1 MASSSRATVAAAAG
15 LTLLGGAAFVSAP
28 TGRAGNLRA
37 TVSAATPAFA
47 PVSGPE
53 ASSVASM
60 AVASAAVATCF
71 ASRKA
76 AANAKHQL
84 VALSAFENEL
94 GVQAPVGFWDPA
106 GFAADGS
113 TENFARR
120 RQTELKHGRISM
132 LATMGY
138 ITPEITGKFPGYLS
152 PSAGLKFADV
162 PNGLAA
168 ISKVPA
174 AGWGQILA
182 YMAFC
187 EVSQDQSAGT
197 PAAAG
202 DFGFKVLTASDP
214 EAKKTKLA
222 AELANGRLAMMA
234 IIGMFFQDGLTGS
247 AWGDWANYTASPL
260 RAFENELG
268 VQAPVGFWD
277 PAGFTADGSTENFA
291 RRRQTELKH
300 GRISM
305 LATMGYI
312 TPEITGKLPGYLSP
326 SAGLKFADVPNGLA
340 AISKV
345 PAAGWG
351 QILAYMAFC
360 EVSQDQ
366 SAGTPA
372 AAGDFGFK
380 VLTASDP
387 EAKKTK
393 LAAELANGRLAMMA
407 IIGMFFQDGLTGS
420 AWGDWANYTASP
432 LRAFENE
439 LGVQA
444 PVGFWD
450 PAGFTADGSTEN
462 FARRRQTELKHGRIS
477 MLATMGYIT
486 PEITGKL
493 PGYLSPSAGLKFA
506 DVPNGLAAISKVPAA
521 GWGQILAYMAFC
533 EVSQDQSA
541 GTPAAAGD
549 FGFKVLTASDP
560 EAKKTKLAAELAN
573 GRLAMMAIIG
583 MFFQDGLTGSAW
595 GDWANYTASPLR
607 AFENELGVQA
617 PVGFWDPAGFTADG
631 STENFARR
639 RQTELK
645 HGRISMLATMGYI
658 TPEITGKLPGY
669 LSPSAGLKFADVP
682 NGLAAI
688 SKVPAAGWGQILAY
702 MAFCEV
708 SQDQSAGT
716 PAAAGDFGF
725 KVLTASDP
733 EAKKTKLAAEL
744 ANGRLAM
751 MAIIGMFFQDG
762 LTGSAWGDW
771 ANYTASPLRAFEN
784 ELGVQAPVGF
794 WDPAGFTA
802 DGSTENFARRR
813 QTELKHGRISMLAT
827 MGYITPEI
835 TGKLPG
841 YLSPSAGLKFADVP
855 NGLAAISKVPAAGWG
870 QILAYM
876 AFCEVSQD
884 QSAGTPAAAGD
895 FGFKVLTASDP
906 EAKKTKLAAELAN
919 GRLAMMAIIGMFFQD
934 GLTGSAWG
942 DWANYTASPLRA
954 FENELGV
961 QAPVGFWDP
970 AGFTADGSTENF
982 ARRRQTELKHG
993 RISML
998 ATMGY
1003 ITPEITGKLPGYL
1016 SPSAGLKFADVPNG
1030 LAAISKVP
1038 AAGWGQILAY
1048 MAFCEVSQD
1057 QSAGTPAAAGDF
1069 GFKVLTASD
1078 PEAKKTKLAAEL
1090 ANGRLA
1096 MMAIIGMFFQDGL
1109 TGSAWGD
1116 WANYTA
1122 SPLRAFENELGVQ
1135 APVGFWDPAGFT
1147 ADGSTENF
1155 ARRRQTELKHGRIS
1169 MLATMGYITPE
1180 ITGKLPGYLSPSA
1193 GLKFADVPNGLA
1205 AISKVPAAGWG
1216 QILAYMAFCEVS
1228 QDQSAGTPAAAGD
1241 FGFKVLTAS
1250 DPEAKKTKLA
1260 AELANGRL
1268 AMMAII
1274 GMFFQDGLTG
1284 SAWGDWA
1291 NYTASPLR
1299 AFENELG
1306 VQAPVGFWDPAGF
1319 TADGSTENFA
1329 RRRQTE
1335 LKHGRISMLATMGY
1349 ITPEITG
1356 KFPGYLSPSAG
1367 LKFADVPNGLAAI
1380 SKVPAAGWGQILA
1393 YMAFCEVSQD
1403 QSAGT
1408 PAAAGDFGFKVLT
1421 ASDPE
1426 AKKTK
1431 LAAEL
1436 ANGRLAM
1443 MAIIGMFFQDGLT
1456 GSAWGDW
1463 ANYTAS
1469 PLRAFENE
1477 LGVQAPVGFWDPA
1490 GFTADGSTE
1499 NFARRRQTEL
1509 KHGRISMLATMGYI
1523 TPEIT
1528 GKFPGY
1534 LSPSAG
1540 LKFADVPNGLAA
1552 ISKVPAAGWGQILAY
1567 MAYCE
1572 VSQDQSAGTPAAAGD
1587 FGFKVLTAS
1596 DPEAKKTKLAAELA
1610 NGRLAMMAII
1620 GMFFQDG
1627 LTGSAW
1633 GDWANYTASP
1643 LRAFENEL
1651 GVQAPVGFWDPA
1663 GFTADGSTENF
1674 ARRRQTEL
1682 KHGRISMLATMG
1694 YITPEITG
1702 KLPGYLSP
1710 SAGLKFADV
1719 PNGLAAISKVPAAGW
1734 GQILAYMAYCEVSQ
1748 DQSAGTPAAAGD
1760 FGFKVLTASD
1770 PEAKKTKLAAELANG
1785 RLAMM
1790 AIIGMFFQDGLTG
1803 SAWGDWANYT
1813 ASPLRAFENEL
1824 GVQAPVGFWDPAGF
1838 TADGSTE
1845 NFARRR
1851 QTELKHGRISMLA
1864 TMGYI
1869 TPEITGKFP
1878 GYLSPSAGLKFADVP
1893 NGLAAISKVPAA
1905 GWGQILAY
1913 MAYCEVSQD
1922 QSAGTPAAAG
1932 DFGFKVL
1939 TASDPEEAPGVTGP
1953 TTPPRRCAPSRMSL
1967 GCRLLWDSGIPPDL
1981 RQMAAPRT
1989 LRADA
1994 RRS

>member
-15 LTLLGGAAFVSAP
+15 VTLLGGAAFVSAP
-28 TGRAGNLRA
+28 AGRAGNLRA
-37 TVSAATPAFA
+37 TVSATPASA
-47 PVSGPE
+47 PVSGLE
-53 ASSVASM
+53 ASSVTSM
-60 AVASAAVATCF
+60 AIASAAVATCF

-76 AANAKHQL
+76 TANSKHQL
-84 VALSAFENEL
+84 VALS
-94 GVQAPVGFWDPA
+94 
-106 GFAADGS
+106 
-113 TENFARR
+113 
-120 RQTELKHGRISM
+120 
-132 LATMGY
+132 
-138 ITPEITGKFPGYLS
+138 
-152 PSAGLKFADV
+152 
-162 PNGLAA
+162 
-168 ISKVPA
+168 
-174 AGWGQILA
+174 
-182 YMAFC
+182 
-187 EVSQDQSAGT
+187 
-197 PAAAG
+197 
-202 DFGFKVLTASDP
+202 
-214 EAKKTKLA
+214 
-222 AELANGRLAMMA
+222 
-234 IIGMFFQDGLTGS
+234 
-247 AWGDWANYTASPL
+247 
-260 RAFENELG
+260 AFENELG

-312 TPEITGKLPGYLSP
+312 TPEITGK
-326 SAGLKFADVPNGLA
+326 F
-340 AISKV
+340 
-345 PAAGWG
+345 
-351 QILAYMAFC
+351 
-360 EVSQDQ
+360 
-366 SAGTPA
+366 
-372 AAGDFGFK
+372 
-380 VLTASDP
+380 
-387 EAKKTK
+387 
-393 LAAELANGRLAMMA
+393 
-407 IIGMFFQDGLTGS
+407 
-420 AWGDWANYTASP
+420 
-432 LRAFENE
+432 
-439 LGVQA
+439 
-444 PVGFWD
+444 
-450 PAGFTADGSTEN
+450 
-462 FARRRQTELKHGRIS
+462 
-477 MLATMGYIT
+477 
-486 PEITGKL
+486 
-493 PGYLSPSAGLKFA
+493 
-506 DVPNGLAAISKVPAA
+506 
-521 GWGQILAYMAFC
+521 
-533 EVSQDQSA
+533 
-541 GTPAAAGD
+541 
-549 FGFKVLTASDP
+549 
-560 EAKKTKLAAELAN
+560 
-573 GRLAMMAIIG
+573 
-583 MFFQDGLTGSAW
+583 
-595 GDWANYTASPLR
+595 
-607 AFENELGVQA
+607 
-617 PVGFWDPAGFTADG
+617 
-631 STENFARR
+631 
-639 RQTELK
+639 
-645 HGRISMLATMGYI
+645 
-658 TPEITGKLPGY
+658 
-669 LSPSAGLKFADVP
+669 
-682 NGLAAI
+682 
-688 SKVPAAGWGQILAY
+688 
-702 MAFCEV
+702 
-708 SQDQSAGT
+708 
-716 PAAAGDFGF
+716 
-725 KVLTASDP
+725 
-733 EAKKTKLAAEL
+733 
-744 ANGRLAM
+744 
-751 MAIIGMFFQDG
+751 
-762 LTGSAWGDW
+762 
-771 ANYTASPLRAFEN
+771 
-784 ELGVQAPVGF
+784 
-794 WDPAGFTA
+794 
-802 DGSTENFARRR
+802 
-813 QTELKHGRISMLAT
+813 
-827 MGYITPEI
+827 
-835 TGKLPG
+835 
-841 YLSPSAGLKFADVP
+841 
-855 NGLAAISKVPAAGWG
+855 
-870 QILAYM
+870 
-876 AFCEVSQD
+876 
-884 QSAGTPAAAGD
+884 
-895 FGFKVLTASDP
+895 
-906 EAKKTKLAAELAN
+906 
-919 GRLAMMAIIGMFFQD
+919 
-934 GLTGSAWG
+934 
-942 DWANYTASPLRA
+942 
-954 FENELGV
+954 
-961 QAPVGFWDP
+961 
-970 AGFTADGSTENF
+970 
-982 ARRRQTELKHG
+982 
-993 RISML
+993 
-998 ATMGY
+998 
-1003 ITPEITGKLPGYL
+1003 
-1016 SPSAGLKFADVPNG
+1016 
-1030 LAAISKVP
+1030 
-1038 AAGWGQILAY
+1038 
-1048 MAFCEVSQD
+1048 
-1057 QSAGTPAAAGDF
+1057 
-1069 GFKVLTASD
+1069 
-1078 PEAKKTKLAAEL
+1078 
-1090 ANGRLA
+1090 
-1096 MMAIIGMFFQDGL
+1096 
-1109 TGSAWGD
+1109 
-1116 WANYTA
+1116 
-1122 SPLRAFENELGVQ
+1122 
-1135 APVGFWDPAGFT
+1135 
-1147 ADGSTENF
+1147 
-1155 ARRRQTELKHGRIS
+1155 
-1169 MLATMGYITPE
+1169 
-1180 ITGKLPGYLSPSA
+1180 PGYLSPSA

-1567 MAYCE
+1567 MA
-1572 VSQDQSAGTPAAAGD
+1572 
-1587 FGFKVLTAS
+1587 F
-1596 DPEAKKTKLAAELA
+1596 
-1610 NGRLAMMAII
+1610 
-1620 GMFFQDG
+1620 
-1627 LTGSAW
+1627 
-1633 GDWANYTASP
+1633 
-1643 LRAFENEL
+1643 
-1651 GVQAPVGFWDPA
+1651 
-1663 GFTADGSTENF
+1663 
-1674 ARRRQTEL
+1674 
-1682 KHGRISMLATMG
+1682 
-1694 YITPEITG
+1694 
-1702 KLPGYLSP
+1702 
-1710 SAGLKFADV
+1710 
-1719 PNGLAAISKVPAAGW
+1719 
-1734 GQILAYMAYCEVSQ
+1734 CEVSQ

-1913 MAYCEVSQD
+1913 MAFCEVSQD

-1939 TASDPEEAPGVTGP
+1939 TASDPEAKKTKLAAELANGRLAMMAIIGMFFQDGLTGSAWGDWANYTASP
-1953 TTPPRRCAPSRMSL
+1953 
-1967 GCRLLWDSGIPPDL
+1967 
-1981 RQMAAPRT
+1981 
-1989 LRADA
+1989 LRAFENELGVQAPVGFWDPAGFTADGSTENFA
-1994 RRS
+1994 RRRQTELKHGRISMLATMGYITPEITGKFPGYLSPSAGLKFADVPNGLAAISKVPAAGWGQILAYMAFCEVSQDQSAGTPAAAGDFGFKVLTASDPEAKKTKLAAELANGRLAMMAIIGMFFQDGLTGSAWGDWANYTASPLRAFENELGVQAPVGFWDPAGFTADGSTENFARRRQTELKHGRISMLATMGYITPEITGKFPGYLSPSAGLKFADVPNGLAAISKVPAAGWGQILAYMAFCEVSQDQSAGTPAAAGDFGFKVLTASDPEAKKTKLAAELANGRLAMMAIIGMFFQDGLTGSAWGDWANYTASPLRAFENELGVQAPVGFWDPAGFTADGSTENFARRRQTELKHGRISMLATMGYITPEITGKFPGYLSPSAGLKFADVPNGLAAISKVPAAGWGQILAYMAFCEVSQDQSAGTPAAAGDFGFKVLTASDPEAKKTKLAAELANGRLAMMAIIGMFFQDGLTGSAWGDWANYTASPLRAFENELGVQAPVGFWDPAGFTADGSTENFARRRQTELKHGRISMLATMGYITPEITGKFPGYLSPSAGLKFADVPNGLAAISKVPAAGWGQILAYMAFCEVSQDQSAGTPAAAGDFGFKVLTASDPEAKKTKLAAELANGRLAMMAIIGMFFQDGLTGSAWGDWANYTASPLRAFENELGVQAPVGFWDPAGFTADGSTENFARRRQTELKHGRISMLATMGYITPEITGKFPGYLSPSAGLKFADVPNGLAAISKVPAAGWGQILAYMAFCEVSQDQSAGTPAAAGDFGFKVLTASDPEAKKTKLAAELANGRLAMMAIIGMFFQDGLTGSAWGDWANYTASPLRAFENELGVQAPVGFWDPAGFTADGSTENFARRRQTELKHGRISMLATMGYITPEITGKFPGYLSPSAGLKFADVPNGLAAISKVPAAGWGQILAYMAFCEVSQDQSAGTPAAAGDFGFKVLTASDPEAKKTKLAAELANGRLAMMAIIGMFFQDGLTGSAWGDWANYTASPLRAESKM

>member
-1 MASSSRATVAAAAG
+1 MMASASRTTIASAAAG
-15 LTLLGGAAFVSAP
+15 VALFGGAAFVSAP
-28 TGRAGNLRA
+28 TTRSGNLRA
-37 TVSAATPAFA
+37 TMSAATPASA
-47 PVSGPE
+47 PVSGLE
-53 ASSVASM
+53 ASTAM
-60 AVASAAVATCF
+60 AVAGTAIAAF

-76 AANAKHQL
+76 SAANVKQQL
-84 VALSAFENEL
+84 VAL
-94 GVQAPVGFWDPA
+94 
-106 GFAADGS
+106 
-113 TENFARR
+113 T
-120 RQTELKHGRISM
+120 
-132 LATMGY
+132 
-138 ITPEITGKFPGYLS
+138 
-152 PSAGLKFADV
+152 
-162 PNGLAA
+162 
-168 ISKVPA
+168 
-174 AGWGQILA
+174 
-182 YMAFC
+182 
-187 EVSQDQSAGT
+187 
-197 PAAAG
+197 
-202 DFGFKVLTASDP
+202 
-214 EAKKTKLA
+214 
-222 AELANGRLAMMA
+222 
-234 IIGMFFQDGLTGS
+234 
-247 AWGDWANYTASPL
+247 
-260 RAFENELG
+260 AFENELG

-312 TPEITGKLPGYLSP
+312 TPEITGK
-326 SAGLKFADVPNGLA
+326 F
-340 AISKV
+340 
-345 PAAGWG
+345 
-351 QILAYMAFC
+351 
-360 EVSQDQ
+360 
-366 SAGTPA
+366 
-372 AAGDFGFK
+372 
-380 VLTASDP
+380 
-387 EAKKTK
+387 
-393 LAAELANGRLAMMA
+393 
-407 IIGMFFQDGLTGS
+407 
-420 AWGDWANYTASP
+420 
-432 LRAFENE
+432 
-439 LGVQA
+439 
-444 PVGFWD
+444 
-450 PAGFTADGSTEN
+450 
-462 FARRRQTELKHGRIS
+462 
-477 MLATMGYIT
+477 
-486 PEITGKL
+486 
-493 PGYLSPSAGLKFA
+493 
-506 DVPNGLAAISKVPAA
+506 
-521 GWGQILAYMAFC
+521 
-533 EVSQDQSA
+533 
-541 GTPAAAGD
+541 
-549 FGFKVLTASDP
+549 
-560 EAKKTKLAAELAN
+560 
-573 GRLAMMAIIG
+573 
-583 MFFQDGLTGSAW
+583 
-595 GDWANYTASPLR
+595 
-607 AFENELGVQA
+607 
-617 PVGFWDPAGFTADG
+617 
-631 STENFARR
+631 
-639 RQTELK
+639 
-645 HGRISMLATMGYI
+645 
-658 TPEITGKLPGY
+658 
-669 LSPSAGLKFADVP
+669 
-682 NGLAAI
+682 
-688 SKVPAAGWGQILAY
+688 
-702 MAFCEV
+702 
-708 SQDQSAGT
+708 
-716 PAAAGDFGF
+716 
-725 KVLTASDP
+725 
-733 EAKKTKLAAEL
+733 
-744 ANGRLAM
+744 
-751 MAIIGMFFQDG
+751 
-762 LTGSAWGDW
+762 
-771 ANYTASPLRAFEN
+771 
-784 ELGVQAPVGF
+784 
-794 WDPAGFTA
+794 
-802 DGSTENFARRR
+802 
-813 QTELKHGRISMLAT
+813 
-827 MGYITPEI
+827 
-835 TGKLPG
+835 
-841 YLSPSAGLKFADVP
+841 
-855 NGLAAISKVPAAGWG
+855 
-870 QILAYM
+870 
-876 AFCEVSQD
+876 
-884 QSAGTPAAAGD
+884 
-895 FGFKVLTASDP
+895 
-906 EAKKTKLAAELAN
+906 
-919 GRLAMMAIIGMFFQD
+919 
-934 GLTGSAWG
+934 
-942 DWANYTASPLRA
+942 
-954 FENELGV
+954 
-961 QAPVGFWDP
+961 
-970 AGFTADGSTENF
+970 
-982 ARRRQTELKHG
+982 
-993 RISML
+993 
-998 ATMGY
+998 
-1003 ITPEITGKLPGYL
+1003 
-1016 SPSAGLKFADVPNG
+1016 
-1030 LAAISKVP
+1030 
-1038 AAGWGQILAY
+1038 
-1048 MAFCEVSQD
+1048 
-1057 QSAGTPAAAGDF
+1057 
-1069 GFKVLTASD
+1069 
-1078 PEAKKTKLAAEL
+1078 
-1090 ANGRLA
+1090 
-1096 MMAIIGMFFQDGL
+1096 
-1109 TGSAWGD
+1109 
-1116 WANYTA
+1116 
-1122 SPLRAFENELGVQ
+1122 
-1135 APVGFWDPAGFT
+1135 
-1147 ADGSTENF
+1147 
-1155 ARRRQTELKHGRIS
+1155 
-1169 MLATMGYITPE
+1169 
-1180 ITGKLPGYLSPSA
+1180 PGYLSPSA

-1567 MAYCE
+1567 MA
-1572 VSQDQSAGTPAAAGD
+1572 
-1587 FGFKVLTAS
+1587 F
-1596 DPEAKKTKLAAELA
+1596 
-1610 NGRLAMMAII
+1610 
-1620 GMFFQDG
+1620 
-1627 LTGSAW
+1627 
-1633 GDWANYTASP
+1633 
-1643 LRAFENEL
+1643 
-1651 GVQAPVGFWDPA
+1651 
-1663 GFTADGSTENF
+1663 
-1674 ARRRQTEL
+1674 
-1682 KHGRISMLATMG
+1682 
-1694 YITPEITG
+1694 
-1702 KLPGYLSP
+1702 
-1710 SAGLKFADV
+1710 
-1719 PNGLAAISKVPAAGW
+1719 
-1734 GQILAYMAYCEVSQ
+1734 CEVSQ

-1913 MAYCEVSQD
+1913 MAFCEVSQD

-1939 TASDPEEAPGVTGP
+1939 TASDPEAKKTKLAAELANGRLAMMAIIGMFFQDGLTGSAWGDWANYTASP
-1953 TTPPRRCAPSRMSL
+1953 
-1967 GCRLLWDSGIPPDL
+1967 
-1981 RQMAAPRT
+1981 
-1989 LRADA
+1989 LRAFENELGVQAPVGFWDPAGFTADGSTENFA
-1994 RRS
+1994 RRRQTELKHGRISMLATMGYITPEITGKFPGYLSPSAGLKFADVPNGLAAISKVPAAGWGQILAYMAFCEVSQDQSAGTPAAAGDFGFKVLTASDPEAKKTKLAAELANGRLAMMAIIGMFFQDGLTGSAWGDWANYTASPLRAFENELGVQAPVGFWDPAGFTADGSTENFARRRQTELKHGRISMLATMGYITPEITGKFPGYLSPSAGLKFADVPNGLAAISKVPAAGWGQILAYMAFCEVSQDQSAGTPAAAGDFGFKVLTASDPEAKKTKLAAELANGRLAMMAIIGMFFQDGLTGSAWGDWANYTASPLRAFENELGVQAPVGFWDPAGFTADGSTENFARRRQTELKHGRISMLATMGYITPEITGKFPGYLSPSAGLKFADVPNGLAAISKVPAAGWGQILAYMAFCEVSQDQSAGTPAAAGDFGFKVLTASDPEAKKTKLAAELANGRLAMMAIIGMFFQDGLTGSAWGDWANYTASPLRAAREM